1 MTCVKA
7 FGSEKSGEKKKKV
20 ALKSACKHLSV
31 FMFML
36 SLFLTNNN
44 GTRTTFYVVIN
55 QLLDL

>member
-1 MTCVKA
+1 MRRA
-7 FGSEKSGEKKKKV
+7 GKKKKV

-44 GTRTTFYVVIN
+44 GTRTTFYVVVIN